1 MQFEKHTHQYWMNEV
16 IGIARTVKD
25 EVPICALVVKD
36 NELISC
42 AVNKIETLIDST
54 AHAEI
59 IAIRE
64 ASKLLGD
71 WRLNNCVLYSTLEP
85 CAMCAGA
92 IVNARISKV
101 VFGAYDYNAG
111 ACGSMVNVFKDLN
124 KSDQVEIIGGVL
136 EIEAS
141 DLLKSFFVSKR

>member
-1 MQFEKHTHQYWMNEV
+1 MSEA
-16 IGIARTVKD
+16 ISIAKTVKD
-25 EVPICALVVKD
+25 EVPVCALVVKE

-42 AVNKIETLIDST
+42 AVNKTEVLSDPT
-54 AHAEI
+54 AHAEV

-64 ASKLLGD
+64 ASKLLGN

-85 CAMCAGA
+85 CTMCAGA

-101 VFGAYDYNAG
+101 IFGAYDYNAG
-111 ACGSMVNVFKDLN
+111 ACGSLVNVFKDLN
-124 KSDQVEIIGGVL
+124 KLDQIEIIGGVL

-141 DLLKSFFVSKR
+141 QLVKDFFISKR